1 MVELLKS
8 DRMKL
13 DILKI
18 LADGKVYSFYHL
30 SKLLK
35 TNYTSVKKNCF
46 FLELLGLVE
55 IVKIEK
61 EESASGIPSYKVR
74 ITKAGLE
81 LLDKAKAVFSEEN
94 LV

>member
-1 MVELLKS
+1 MSKLLDS
-8 DRMKL
+8 DKIKL
-13 DILKI
+13 KILQI

-35 TNYTSVKKNCF
+35 TNYNTIKKNCF

-61 EESASGIPSYKVR
+61 DESASGVASYRVK
-74 ITKAGLE
+74 ITETGLK
-81 LLDKAKAVFSEEN
+81 LLSKIKTVYVND
-94 LV
+94 